1 MKGKFLKRLVEFYLD
16 KLLSFSCDADSL
28 FKNSEETKNVITEE
42 TLWNGLAGRIS
53 DPPLSCYTLLRGKF
67 FTEKS

>member
-1 MKGKFLKRLVEFYLD
+1 MD

-28 FKNSEETKNVITEE
+28 FKNSKATKNVITEE

-53 DPPLSCYTLLRGKF
+53 DPAVVLLHLVKG
-67 FTEKS
+67 

>member
-1 MKGKFLKRLVEFYLD
+1 MNDKFLKRLVEFYLD

-28 FKNSEETKNVITEE
+28 FKNSKATKNVITEE

-53 DPPLSCYTLLRGKF
+53 DPAVVLLHLVKG
-67 FTEKS
+67 